1 MPISS
6 TSRSR
11 GSSFAYSPASCD
23 GARRGALLAGSHA
36 RFDPLVRRLPAADVN
51 GRRGGGDDDA
61 PAQVW
66 ALPAGGGEAS
76 VLTQLVVYPGE
87 HHGLEVPGYLQNRL
101 ERLLGWNVR

>member
-1 MPISS
+1 M
-6 TSRSR
+6 
-11 GSSFAYSPASCD
+11 
-23 GARRGALLAGSHA
+23 AGFHA
-36 RFDPLVRRLPAADVN
+36 HFDSLVRRLPAAGVI

-87 HHGLEVPGYLQNRL
+87 HHGLKVPSYLQDRL
-101 ERLLGWNVR
+101 ERLIDWNARHLMPERGDE